1 MYYFQHPTC
10 NIGLKQELLSH
21 QLADMSFKVRF
32 GYTDSLACKVSNL
45 KSNMTFSDC
54 DQFSRYIHC
63 KLDGFSTMLG
73 VLFLSTVD
81 GGRNSYT
88 SLGCKKTLYLDGGT
102 DYQPQ
107 LIIAIKMPLPSIVS
121 L

>member
-1 MYYFQHPTC
+1 
-10 NIGLKQELLSH
+10 
-21 QLADMSFKVRF
+21 
-32 GYTDSLACKVSNL
+32 
-45 KSNMTFSDC
+45 
-54 DQFSRYIHC
+54 
-63 KLDGFSTMLG
+63 MLG

-107 LIIAIKMPLPSIVS
+107 LIVAIKIPLPSIES